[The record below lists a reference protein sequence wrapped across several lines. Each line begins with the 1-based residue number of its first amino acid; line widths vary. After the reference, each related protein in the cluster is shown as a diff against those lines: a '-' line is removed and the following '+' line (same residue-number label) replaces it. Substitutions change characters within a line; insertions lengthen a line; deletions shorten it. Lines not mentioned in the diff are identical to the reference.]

1 MERDICRKEKFFF
14 KFWRQ
19 IFAWEKNLKK
29 KRISASTAV
38 IKLVLFECEQ
48 RDEMKMRCLMT
59 KKRIIEMILLV

>member
-1 MERDICRKEKFFF
+1 MERDICRKESFFSNFGAKFLGEEF
-14 KFWRQ
+14 
-19 IFAWEKNLKK
+19 LK

-38 IKLVLFECEQ
+38 IKLLFECEQ

>member
-1 MERDICRKEKFFF
+1 MQRGEVFFY
-14 KFWRQ
+14 
-19 IFAWEKNLKK
+19 IFSPNFWEKNYKK

-38 IKLVLFECEQ
+38 IKLLFECEQ

>member
-19 IFAWEKNLKK
+19 IFGRRIKK
-29 KRISASTAV
+29 KRISSASTAV
-38 IKLVLFECEQ
+38 IKLLFECEQ

>member
-1 MERDICRKEKFFF
+1 MERDICERSGFFSNFGAKFFGEEF
-14 KFWRQ
+14 N
-19 IFAWEKNLKK
+19 EK

-38 IKLVLFECEQ
+38 IKLLFECEQ

>member
-19 IFAWEKNLKK
+19 IFGRRIKK

-38 IKLVLFECEQ
+38 IKLLFECEQ